1 MLRTLLAAVLL
12 ATLTPTRAE
21 NLTVTTVRGEATVM
35 KNPERFAVYDWA
47 ALDSLHQ
54 LGVKVP
60 ATTKPVRVDYLQP
73 VFAAAQPVGELFK
86 PDMEALVAYRPQ
98 LVITGG
104 PGAEAYENLAQVA
117 PTIDLT
123 VDNGRIRTSG
133 EAQIRTLGQ
142 IFNREEQAE
151 TLVAAIDKTFA
162 EAREAARGQGRGLVL
177 SITGNKVSAFGPK
190 ARLASWIHEDLGLE
204 PVDRGLENAPHGQPV
219 SFEYIHEKNPDW
231 LFVLDRTAALGDPG
245 APALTVLDNELV
257 RQTTAWQKGQVVL
270 MPTANYVVAGGAQQ
284 LQQAAAQ
291 LRDAFRA
298 HPVAKP

>member
-1 MLRTLLAAVLL
+1 MLRTLLAALLL

-21 NLTVTTVRGEATVM
+21 NLTVTTARGEATVM
-35 KNPERFAVYDWA
+35 KNPARFAVYDWA

-86 PDMEALVAYRPQ
+86 PDLEALAAYQPQ
-98 LVITGG
+98 
-104 PGAEAYENLAQVA
+104 
-117 PTIDLT
+117 
-123 VDNGRIRTSG
+123 
-133 EAQIRTLGQ
+133 
-142 IFNREEQAE
+142 
-151 TLVAAIDKTFA
+151 
-162 EAREAARGQGRGLVL
+162 L

-204 PVDRGLENAPHGQPV
+204 PVDKGLENAPHGQPV

-257 RQTTAWQKGQVVL
+257 RQTTAWQKG
-270 MPTANYVVAGGAQQ
+270 AGGADAHRQ
-284 LQQAAAQ
+284 LCGGRRGPAAATGGGPAARC
-291 LRDAFRA
+291 LPR
-298 HPVAKP
+298 PPGG